1 MLDEVVTG
9 VLVNIISAAGR
20 RMGAGLITL
29 RSHRYK
35 EDIELARW
43 FDTYS
48 LTANIPKLPV
58 LPRTVT
64 AEMLAD
70 ALQRDEFHSVPHEL
84 LAARLTDAPQADIAH
99 IRTSLP
105 ESCPNLHFLSAL
117 GSFSICGRQRQV
129 DFASQ

>member
-9 VLVNIISAAGR
+9 VLVNLISAAGR
-20 RMGAGLITL
+20 QMGAGLITL

-70 ALQRDEFHSVPHEL
+70 A
-84 LAARLTDAPQADIAH
+84 
-99 IRTSLP
+99 
-105 ESCPNLHFLSAL
+105 SCSGTNFTLYLMNCSRR
-117 GSFSICGRQRQV
+117 G
-129 DFASQ
+129 